1 MQYFN
6 LYSTKQKKTRGS
18 NLHEWLNL
26 SFPIG
31 LLQLHQ
37 IVSRILVLKWHGI
50 NDKNLTIM
58 CFLIGKTERTSNI
71 VGSLETNI
79 KETYNLCERLI
90 CIRLL

>member
-1 MQYFN
+1 
-6 LYSTKQKKTRGS
+6 
-18 NLHEWLNL
+18 
-26 SFPIG
+26 
-31 LLQLHQ
+31 
-37 IVSRILVLKWHGI
+37 
-50 NDKNLTIM
+50 M